1 MLGGANES
9 REEGRD
15 TRKFTMYGRYV
26 GAKKQG
32 DCPRT
37 LAGRAGML
45 AVAALMAIMITSLM
59 APVAQGRMS
68 SDGGQG
74 QGSVELARTLGPGGI
89 FVGAPGVSGAV
100 AMAGWK
106 MVSNLA
112 AGEPPRFAPELN
124 AGSPALA
131 HAKPWSPLGSNGS
144 GDGAVNSAVQ
154 AIAVS
159 GSDLYVAGQFYD
171 VAGNRAAQYIAKW
184 NGTTWSA
191 LGSDVNGN
199 GLIGGPVYALAMSGG
214 NLYAG
219 GDFEDAAGIATA
231 DYIARWNGRAW
242 SAVGS
247 DGAGNGAL
255 YGAVRA
261 IAVSGSKLFVGGDF
275 HDAAGLTSADSIAMW
290 SGSAWSALGSDGAGG
305 GAIAGAGGVWALAV
319 SGSDLFVGG
328 LFSDVAGIAAADAIA
343 RWDGNA
349 WSAIGSNGSGDGA
362 ISGWVDAVDVS
373 GSDVY
378 VGGLFY
384 DAAGIPEADMLA
396 RWTGSA
402 WTAVGSNGSGDGA
415 LNNEVNAIALSG
427 SDVYVAGDFTD
438 VSGSPTADYIARW
451 NGSAW
456 SGLGSNGHGDG
467 ALDNYGWALA
477 VGAGGLHV
485 GGYFTDVA
493 GIPSADFIAR
503 WALVKYRRP
512 DGLVR
517 FGGGPFVGNNIY
529 DVTGAA
535 QSATGSAAPGATVS
549 FTVAVENDG
558 TVTDS
563 FKVSATGSAVSGYKV
578 KFFSGARDVTAAI
591 VAGTYHTPSLAPGAT
606 YLISARVAVKAGA
619 APGSQVARLVVIT
632 SVSDHT
638 RKDAVQFTGR
648 RA

>member
-1 MLGGANES
+1 
-9 REEGRD
+9 
-15 TRKFTMYGRYV
+15 V

-32 DCPRT
+32 SYARN
-37 LAGRAGML
+37 LAKSVGML
-45 AVAALMAIMITSLM
+45 ALSAAMAIMVTSPIAAVSQGQM
-59 APVAQGRMS
+59 APDDGRS
-68 SDGGQG
+68 
-74 QGSVELARTLGPGGI
+74 QGSVDLARTLGHNGI

-100 AMAGWK
+100 STAGWK
-106 MVSNLA
+106 MVSDLA
-112 AGEPPRFAPELN
+112 AGEPPRFVPEVN
-124 AGSPALA
+124 GGSRAIT

-159 GSDLYVAGQFYD
+159 GSDLYVAGQFYN
-171 VAGNRAAQYIAKW
+171 VAGLRAAQYIAKW
-184 NGTTWSA
+184 NGSTWSA

-231 DYIARWNGRAW
+231 DYLAKWNGHAW

-255 YGAVRA
+255 NGAVRA
-261 IAVSGSKLFVGGDF
+261 ITASGSKLFVGGDF
-275 HDAAGLTSADSIAMW
+275 TDAAGLTRADFIAMW
-290 SGSAWSALGSDGAGG
+290 NGSTWSALGSDGAGG
-305 GAIAGAGGVWALAV
+305 GAISGAGGVWALAV
-319 SGSDLFVGG
+319 SGSNLYVGG
-328 LFSDVAGIAAADAIA
+328 LFSDVAGIAAADAVA
-343 RWDGNA
+343 RWDGSV
-349 WSAIGSNGSGDGA
+349 WSALGSNGSGDGA
-362 ISGWVDAVDVS
+362 ISGWVDAINVS

-378 VGGLFY
+378 VGGFFY

-396 RWTGSA
+396 KWDGSVWSA
-402 WTAVGSNGSGDGA
+402 LGSNGSGDGA
-415 LNNEVNAIALSG
+415 LNGEVNAIALSG
-427 SDVYVAGDFTD
+427 SDVYVAGDFSD
-438 VSGSPTADYIARW
+438 VSGSATADYIARW
-451 NGSAW
+451 NGSTW

-467 ALDNYGWALA
+467 ALNNYGWALA

-517 FGGGPFVGNNIY
+517 LGSGPFVGNNIY
-529 DVTGAA
+529 DVTGAP
-535 QSATGSAAPGATVS
+535 QSEAGSAAPGATVS
-549 FTVAVENDG
+549 FTVEVENDG

-563 FKVSATGSAVSGYKV
+563 FKVSATGSAISGYKV
-578 KFFSGARDVTAAI
+578 KFFAGARDVAAI
-591 VAGTYHTPSLAPGAT
+591 VAGTYHTRSLVPGAA
-606 YLISARVAVKAGA
+606 YLITARVAVKAGA
-619 APGSQVARLVVIT
+619 APGSQVARLVTII
-632 SVSDHT
+632 SVSDHA
-638 RKDAVQFTGR
+638 RKDAVQFIGR